1 MFISFFI
8 ELNSKLPEEGTGYIK
23 FPDGTLIQWGRGTF
37 PASGAGG
44 SGYAEITFPIAFV
57 GTPNITA
64 TAVYANSVIVF
75 DVSAQPLSGGKS
87 ANLYARTNTGNPV
100 TGASAFWTAIGRWK

>member
-8 ELNSKLPEEGTGYIK
+8 ELNSNITEEGNGYLK

-44 SGYAEITFPIAFV
+44 AGYAEITFPIAFS

-64 TAVYANSVIVF
+64 TAMYAKSVVVF
-75 DVSAQPLSGGKS
+75 GVSAQPLPGGKT
-87 ANLYARTNTGNPV
+87 ANLYARTNSGGII
-100 TGASAFWTAIGRWK
+100 TGATAFWQAVGTWK